1 MRGPSRDER
10 EYARAEDTFLL
21 EDGIAGLSGRAALDI
36 GTGSGYLARALE
48 RSFGLVVATDINLSA
63 LRTQTFR
70 AGNRVCCDG
79 ADALRGAFDL
89 VVCNMP
95 YVPSGPVEVYA
106 TDGGRDG
113 VEVPLRIMRSAIP
126 RVARG
131 GRFLFVTSS
140 LSRPGELAAL
150 ARSMG
155 MSTRVVASRKM
166 FFESLLLVEA
176 SRA

>member
-21 EDGIAGLSGRAALDI
+21 EDGIAGLSGRAALEI
-36 GTGSGYLARALE
+36 GSGSGYLTRALE
-48 RSFGLVVATDINLSA
+48 RSFGLVVATDINLAA

-70 AGNRVCCDG
+70 SGNRVCCDG
-79 ADALRGAFDL
+79 AGALRGEFDL
-89 VVCNMP
+89 VICNMP

-106 TDGGRDG
+106 TDGGRNG

-140 LSRPGELAAL
+140 LSRPGELVAL

-155 MSTRVVASRKM
+155 MSTREVSSRRM
-166 FFESLLLVEA
+166 FFESLLLLEA
-176 SRA
+176 TRA

>member
-48 RSFGLVVATDINLSA
+48 RSFGLVVATDINLAA
-63 LRTQTFR
+63 LKAQTFR
-70 AGNRVCCDG
+70 AKNRVCCDG
-79 ADALRGAFDL
+79 AGALRGAFDL
-89 VVCNMP
+89 VICNMP
-95 YVPSGPVEVYA
+95 YVASGPVEVYA
-106 TDGGRDG
+106 TDGGRGG

-140 LSRPGELAAL
+140 LSRPDELEAL

-155 MSTRVVASRKM
+155 MSTRVVSSRKM
-166 FFESLLLVEA
+166 FFESLLLMEA

>member
-1 MRGPSRDER
+1 LRGPSRDER
-10 EYARAEDTFLL
+10 EYARAEGAFLL

-48 RSFGLVVATDINLSA
+48 RSFGLVVATDINLAA
-63 LRTQTFR
+63 LKAQTFR
-70 AGNRVCCDG
+70 AKNRVCCDG
-79 ADALRGAFDL
+79 AGALRGAFDL
-89 VVCNMP
+89 VICNMP
-95 YVPSGPVEVYA
+95 YVASGPVEVYA
-106 TDGGRDG
+106 TDGGRGG

-140 LSRPGELAAL
+140 LSRPDELEAL

-155 MSTRVVASRKM
+155 MSTRVVSSRKM
-166 FFESLLLVEA
+166 FFESLLLMEA

>member
-1 MRGPSRDER
+1 LRGPSRDEP

-63 LRTQTFR
+63 LKTQTFR
-70 AGNRVCCDG
+70 AKNRVCCDG
-79 ADALRGAFDL
+79 AGALRGAFDL

-95 YVPSGPVEVYA
+95 YVASGPVEVYA
-106 TDGGRDG
+106 TDGGHGG

-140 LSRPGELAAL
+140 LSRPGELGAL

-155 MSTRVVASRKM
+155 MSTRVVSSRKM
-166 FFESLLLVEA
+166 FFESLLLIEA